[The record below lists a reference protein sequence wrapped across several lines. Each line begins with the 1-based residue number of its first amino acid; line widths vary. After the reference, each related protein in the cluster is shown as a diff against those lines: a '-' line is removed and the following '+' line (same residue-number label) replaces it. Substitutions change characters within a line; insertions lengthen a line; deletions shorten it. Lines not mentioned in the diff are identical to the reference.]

1 MNRQRLLL
9 LSDLHYCQEEYGG
22 ISRDE
27 KAQRLLDFIRAE
39 HEKDPFEM
47 ILLLGDYSL
56 DFWEWSTLGSWLT
69 ENVSYTK
76 RFVDKYLSR
85 LPAPYYML
93 PGNHEQYGESRWKEI
108 TGFSR
113 SSGFVFGDWLFIL
126 WDSFGANLDPTDHSD
141 GTYTPPD
148 TNRILSLM
156 DAHPGKKAVLCSHFF
171 RPSFDPAEQALICD
185 ERVACLFQGHTH
197 SASVITLP
205 VEYGSKKLI
214 QTGSWA
220 NVIPGGNSVWGMRE
234 VILETHRLTSRYIVP
249 EQKLVFNGITYT
261 VSARNE
267 NEAEIPV

>member
-113 SSGFVFGDWLFIL
+113 SSGFCKMV
-126 WDSFGANLDPTDHSD
+126 
-141 GTYTPPD
+141 
-148 TNRILSLM
+148 
-156 DAHPGKKAVLCSHFF
+156 
-171 RPSFDPAEQALICD
+171 
-185 ERVACLFQGHTH
+185 CLLQ
-197 SASVITLP
+197 
-205 VEYGSKKLI
+205 
-214 QTGSWA
+214 
-220 NVIPGGNSVWGMRE
+220 
-234 VILETHRLTSRYIVP
+234 
-249 EQKLVFNGITYT
+249 
-261 VSARNE
+261 
-267 NEAEIPV
+267 